1 MWIVDTTLID
11 LVEMA
16 IDEFTDI
23 VPVDLVVRIGDSAVT
38 GLDDFDSALRK
49 YKGGDTVT
57 VVVERDGAEVS
68 LPVTLGDPR

>member
-1 MWIVDTTLID
+1 
-11 LVEMA
+11 
-16 IDEFTDI
+16 
-23 VPVDLVVRIGDSAVT
+23 VT